1 MIRLLARAALVAASA
16 IVFAPSVGGTVNQ
29 NPGSNIQRDTGA
41 GTDQGTTAATGDAA
55 DFGTVISAIQA
66 SGDTAQKVRN
76 LGDVSNLRVVRVSDI
91 ANTDSVQALENA
103 LRQNREAVEE
113 LRSAVKENAAL
124 SRRLQQ
130 EDVQAD
136 EVVTA
141 TETGGQFVVYVR

>member
-1 MIRLLARAALVAASA
+1 MIRLLARVALVAASA

-29 NPGSNIQRDTGA
+29 HPGSNIQRDTGA
-41 GTDQGTTAATGDAA
+41 ETTAATGDAD

-76 LGDVSNLRVVRVSDI
+76 LGDVSNLRVVRVSEI

-124 SRRLQQ
+124 SQRLQQ